1 MWANKMGKIKENDSK
16 CRYQQPCMAVS
27 QVIFPFSGARLTP
40 RCWIPDKISDTGL
53 DPLTGRVTTQ
63 TRAFPHAPGIA
74 EIGKYRSL
82 SGFRATKCAVYRP
95 LHVNVVRIHVQCR
108 MVSNISGE
116 AIACE

>member
-40 RCWIPDKISDTGL
+40 RCWILDKISDTGL

-74 EIGKYRSL
+74 EIGKSRVFGLPNELFTGHYML
-82 SGFRATKCAVYRP
+82 M
-95 LHVNVVRIHVQCR
+95 L
-108 MVSNISGE
+108 
-116 AIACE
+116 